1 MYPILIDCQR
11 PTWKGMPDS
20 CSMSDFV
27 LHFAHAHDILGQE
40 SLLKHEGQVLAS
52 IVISDSDRKH

>member
-1 MYPILIDCQR
+1 
-11 PTWKGMPDS
+11 MPDS